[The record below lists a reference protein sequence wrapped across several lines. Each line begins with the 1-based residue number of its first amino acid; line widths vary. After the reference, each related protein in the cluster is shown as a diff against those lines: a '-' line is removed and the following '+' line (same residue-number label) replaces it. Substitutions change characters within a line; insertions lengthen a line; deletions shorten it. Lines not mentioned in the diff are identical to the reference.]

1 VAVLLGLLEAFP
13 MRSRSQEWYYLTLR
27 SQTMNRQVSQNRHG
41 QPSGAE
47 AWIKSLNRNT
57 LRQIGGAG
65 KGEIVVVAPAS
76 ATG

>member
-1 VAVLLGLLEAFP
+1 
-13 MRSRSQEWYYLTLR
+13 
-27 SQTMNRQVSQNRHG
+27 MNRLVSQNRHG

-47 AWIKSLNRNT
+47 AWTKGLNRNT

-65 KGEIVVVAPAS
+65 KGEIVVVAPAA